1 MNKVPSIS
9 ELLTNYEK
17 TLDPSKKV
25 EVVVDGHRIDFASD
39 NMTTEEVQ
47 KQIDSLTTFLQ
58 SKEGQMIASTR
69 QTG

>member
-1 MNKVPSIS
+1 MNKVISIS
-9 ELLTNYEK
+9 EILTNYEK

-25 EVVVDGHRIDFASD
+25 EVVVDNRRIDFASD

-58 SKEGQMIASTR
+58 SKEGHTLIPKIKN
-69 QTG
+69 

>member
-1 MNKVPSIS
+1 MNKVISIS
-9 ELLTNYEK
+9 EILTNYEK

-25 EVVVDGHRIDFASD
+25 EVVVDNRRIDFASD

-58 SKEGQMIASTR
+58 SKEGQTLIPKIKN
-69 QTG
+69 